1 FEGALDRASGLQVP
15 HLDTVEGLALAGLDE
30 LVLDDGVWIAVE
42 QDFET
47 PADLTGGVTG
57 HGCFSRRDRPECAA
71 RSKGPRMIA
80 AFPRA
85 RQRPRRRRRPPHAAS
100 HPPPPAGAPPHRLV
114 GPCAA
119 GSARRLTRTAHN
131 AVLEC
136 AALAR
141 APGRPS

>member
-80 AFPRA
+80 ASPRA
-85 RQRPRRRRRPPHAAS
+85 RPPHRRRCRPPPA
-100 HPPPPAGAPPHRLV
+100 PPPPPPPRGRPATGSLAPAPPVPRGGSR
-114 GPCAA
+114 GPHI
-119 GSARRLTRTAHN
+119 TR
-131 AVLEC
+131 C
-136 AALAR
+136 
-141 APGRPS
+141 